1 MGNMVVPGVPRDETI
16 RRGAMQVGLMQSCD
30 ALFGSAVQLRVTV
43 LVCALPWLWVELSRG
58 GMGADASGP
67 AVVHGGSGAHRGRS
81 QGTSGWRSTR
91 ISDEAMSSIGG
102 GDTEAD
108 AEALAEAYHT
118 ATCLMQMC
126 QHAQLRDLAR
136 EFACLAVACDAC
148 SKGDGPPPHPTATLR
163 ALAQPL
169 CAAFFPQHA
178 RRAFG
183 QLLIL
188 LQTMVN
194 PAHGEAILRLLAAM
208 LEHPTVAAVCRHSD
222 GRLFAPVAKL
232 VESPLAEHALR
243 VLELLLGLSGH
254 TDGADATNNWNRN
267 VQKVWGRGHELWPS
281 AEAPGAAVRM
291 LAAVRESFAA
301 PSVTMQG
308 ILPP

>member
-1 MGNMVVPGVPRDETI
+1 
-16 RRGAMQVGLMQSCD
+16 MQSCD

-58 GMGADASGP
+58 AGAGASDP
-67 AVVHGGSGAHRGRS
+67 TAALGGSGAHGGS
-81 QGTSGWRSTR
+81 DQGSGGWRSTG
-91 ISDEAMSSIGG
+91 SGDEAVSSIGG
-102 GDTEAD
+102 GGGGGGGSAADAEAE

-118 ATCLMQMC
+118 ASCLMQIC
-126 QHAQLRDLAR
+126 QQAQLRDLAR
-136 EFACLAVACDAC
+136 ELARLAVACDAC
-148 SKGDGPPPHPTATLR
+148 SKGDGQPPHPTATLR

-188 LQTMVN
+188 LQTMVS

-243 VLELLLGLSGH
+243 VLELLLGHSGH
-254 TDGADATNNWNRN
+254 TDEADSTNNGNRN
-267 VQKVWGRGHELWPS
+267 VQEVWGRGHELWPA
-281 AEAPGAAVRM
+281 AEAPGEAVRM
-291 LAAVRESFAA
+291 LAAVRESFTA
-301 PSVTMQG
+301 PGVTTTRG
-308 ILPP
+308 DPLP

>member
-1 MGNMVVPGVPRDETI
+1 VTGNVVSLVCRHAMI
-16 RRGAMQVGLMQSCD
+16 RGDAMQVGMMQSCD
-30 ALFGSAVQLRVTV
+30 ALFGWSAQLHVTV
-43 LVCALPWLWVELSRG
+43 LVCALPWLWVELGRG
-58 GMGADASGP
+58 GTGAGSSGP
-67 AVVHGGSGAHRGRS
+67 TVVHGGSGTHGRS
-81 QGTSGWRSTR
+81 SQGSR
-91 ISDEAMSSIGG
+91 DEAVTSIGG
-102 GDTEAD
+102 GGEVL

-118 ATCLMQMC
+118 ASCLMQMC
-126 QHAQLRDLAR
+126 QQAQLRDLAR
-136 EFACLAVACDAC
+136 ELACLAVACDAC
-148 SKGDGPPPHPTATLR
+148 LKGDGPPPHPTATLR

-188 LQTMVN
+188 LQTMVS

-243 VLELLLGLSGH
+243 VLELLLSHSGH
-254 TDGADATNNWNRN
+254 TDDADATNNGNRN
-267 VQKVWGRGHELWPS
+267 VQEVWGRGHELWPA

-291 LAAVRESFAA
+291 LAAVRESFTA
-301 PSVTMQG
+301 PS
-308 ILPP
+308 